1 MMALLFSILAEI
13 SQKIICEF
21 ILKKSTAL
29 RLKFKSLAMKTKMLL
44 PFRYSSKTLFAGSEN
59 LILNRQGY

>member
-1 MMALLFSILAEI
+1 MALLFSILAEI
-13 SQKIICEF
+13 SQKIIREF

-44 PFRYSSKTLFAGSEN
+44 RVRYSWKTVFVGSEN